1 MRPCIGTPTWREAAD
16 FFLKVYLPR
25 HRGLSL
31 RTVESYATALS
42 LLTQRINTRFS
53 GPHELT
59 VQDTFGFLER
69 LERDRG
75 NRASSR
81 NLRLAALRSFWKA
94 LALWDPAHREHYE
107 GLLQVPF
114 KRCRKESPDS
124 FEVDELRAVFET
136 IDTSSRAGF
145 RDFTLLRYMYNT
157 GSRIS
162 EVAEART
169 GWLSLTEEPEVT
181 IRGKGGKPRVC
192 PLWPSTAEMLRVY
205 LRQEREEPRKGFE
218 DTLFVSR
225 LGKSFGRTGLWK
237 LLKGYFG
244 RAAARRESLRR
255 KHLTPHS
262 IRHSTA
268 CHLLRAG
275 VEINVVKAWL
285 GHADVST
292 TMGYVDLD
300 LDKKREAL
308 EKFLKLDMDRVSGG
322 ITWASSPLP
331 DHIVA
336 WLDKL

>member
-1 MRPCIGTPTWREAAD
+1 MKPCSGTPTWREAVG
-16 FFLKVYLPR
+16 FFLREFLPR
-25 HRGLSL
+25 HRGLSP
-31 RTVESYATALS
+31 RTQESYATALR
-42 LLTQRINTRFS
+42 LLTQRIDMRET

-59 VQDTFGFLER
+59 VPETFDFLES
-69 LERDRG
+69 LERDRE
-75 NRASSR
+75 NKASSR

-94 LALWDPAHREHYE
+94 MALWDPAHREQYE
-107 GLLQVPF
+107 NLLQVPF
-114 KRCRKESPDS
+114 KRHRKESPDS
-124 FEVDELRAVFET
+124 FEVDELRSVFET

-169 GWLSLTEEPEVT
+169 GWLSLTGEPEVT

-218 DTLFVSR
+218 DALFVSR

-237 LLKGYFG
+237 LLRGYFQ

-262 IRHSTA
+262 VRHSTA

-275 VEINVVKAWL
+275 VDINVVKAWL

-292 TMGYVDLD
+292 TSGYIDLD
-300 LDKKREAL
+300 LDKKRAAL
-308 EKFLKLDMDRVSGG
+308 EKFLKLDMDRVTGG
-322 ITWASSPLP
+322 IAAASVPLP
-331 DHIVA
+331 DHIVN
-336 WLDKL
+336 WLDQL